1 MPVVIDF
8 VHYICCIFEVQ
19 MTLLTVTEMTFRGNS
34 RSSVMS
40 SFVRLLGLNH
50 WKSRLHLFQ
59 IKVAEMTLKV

>member
-40 SFVRLLGLNH
+40 SLLDCLDLITG
-50 WKSRLHLFQ
+50 
-59 IKVAEMTLKV
+59 KVGCTYFR